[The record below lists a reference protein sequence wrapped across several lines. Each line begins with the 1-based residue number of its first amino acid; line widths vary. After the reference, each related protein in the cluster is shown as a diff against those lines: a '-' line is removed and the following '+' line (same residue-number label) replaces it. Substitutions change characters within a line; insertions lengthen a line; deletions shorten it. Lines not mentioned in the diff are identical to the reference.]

1 MDLCL
6 ITIGGNKF
14 STYEI
19 DLLYLLMEDDDGD
32 WTVGDIA
39 GSLPYIADEV
49 WKCVQSLILSGI
61 LARTDMTQTF
71 EDIDIITVTVPE
83 DARHWLDE
91 NSSDIDDAFIL
102 LNPDMFD
109 VTEVAE
115 AWGRD

>member
-6 ITIGGNKF
+6 ITIGGIKF
-14 STYEI
+14 STHEI
-19 DLLYLLMEDDDGD
+19 DLLYLLMEDDDGH

-49 WKCVQSLILSGI
+49 WKSVQSLILSGI

-71 EDIDIITVTVPE
+71 DNINNIAVTVTPS
-83 DARHWLDE
+83 AREWLDE

-102 LNPDMFD
+102 LNPDMFE